1 MKRIVFGWL
10 MMGLLAACT
19 PKSIVLDDTFTA
31 SDADPQAVFAEVAQ
45 PTQVRV
51 LTGTA
56 RASWSGPQGNDR
68 GVVVFSADRT
78 RTYLSLRNN
87 LGIEGYRIG
96 LDADSVTIYDRINR
110 TAVRL
115 AAAEA
120 DERSGG
126 VLPSFPLFRV
136 LLPDWSTTRIR
147 RLYESPDAWYFLF
160 QDARTAVFAKTDGRI
175 RRLEFPER
183 EAAIWATYLFDDH
196 TTTRGVRL
204 PAKVQVLSR
213 DRKSNI
219 FLHLQSVQID
229 PADAQFDLRIPSG
242 VRIERP

>member
-1 MKRIVFGWL
+1 MRIVTG
-10 MMGLLAACT
+10 MMLALLLAACT

-31 SDADPQAVFAEVAQ
+31 SDADAQAVFADV
-45 PTQVRV
+45 VRTTDTRV
-51 LTGTA
+51 ITGTA

-96 LDADSVTIYDRINR
+96 LAADSVTIYDRINR

-126 VLPSFPLFRV
+126 VLPTFPLFRV
-136 LLPDWSTTRIR
+136 LVPDWSTTRIR

-160 QDARTAVFAKTDGRI
+160 QDGRTAVFAKNDGRI
-175 RRLEFPER
+175 LRLEFPER
-183 EAAIWATYLFDDH
+183 DATVWATYLFDDH
-196 TTTRGVRL
+196 TTTRGMRH
-204 PAKVQVLSR
+204 PNKVQVLSR

-242 VRIERP
+242 IRIDRP